1 MLIKKIAG
9 IDCFEVS
16 SNPQCYISESG
27 IRTRMMSAEAQH
39 AELQDLAHK
48 LRIHSVKMT
57 TASNSGHPT
66 SCSSMAEIMSVS
78 VVLSDLILRVLTL
91 SDLILSVLILYH
103 SNHMK
108 WIMSRSCSIV

>member
-1 MLIKKIAG
+1 
-9 IDCFEVS
+9 
-16 SNPQCYISESG
+16 
-27 IRTRMMSAEAQH
+27 MMSAEDQH

-78 VVLSDLILRVLTL
+78 VTKNI
-91 SDLILSVLILYH
+91 I
-103 SNHMK
+103 
-108 WIMSRSCSIV
+108 